1 MNPFFE
7 QAEPL
12 IAKGAVSAAA
22 PLLEKALE
30 LMPADW
36 KPRVEHP
43 DRLEV
48 AFWDRADFVAYVTH
62 TKPTKQVLWVLP
74 SYSRACYH
82 LGFAAVERQDL
93 ASAERWIDRGLALEP
108 EHPLLL
114 CEKGL
119 ILGQSRRR
127 EDALAFYQRA
137 TRTFPWNSSWT
148 ARAHRGLGFEL
159 VELRQLAA
167 AEAEF
172 RRSLELEPGNKV
184 ATHELLV
191 IADLRKGIVKGI
203 ASGLTRG
210 GGEDEARKN

>member
-1 MNPFFE
+1 VNPFFE
-7 QAEPL
+7 QAEPF

-22 PLLEKALE
+22 PLLEKGLE

-48 AFWDRADFVAYVTH
+48 AFWDKADFMAYIAH
-62 TKPTKQVLWVLP
+62 AKPTKKVVWVLP

-82 LGFAAVERQDL
+82 VGFAAVERHDL
-93 ASAERWIDRGLALEP
+93 ASAERWIDRGLALETD
-108 EHPLLL
+108 HPLLL

-119 ILGQSRRR
+119 IVGQSKRR
-127 EDALAFYQRA
+127 EEALGFYLRA
-137 TRTFPWNSSWT
+137 TTAFPWNASWT

-159 VELRQLAA
+159 VELRQLDA

-184 ATHELLV
+184 ANHELTV
-191 IADLRKGIVKGI
+191 IADLRTGVAKGT